1 MDGTEGERAAKSR
14 KLAKTVELWSG
25 LPVRMWDERQTTCA
39 AADLLDESG
48 TYGRPIRIISASISL
63 ATSQTRA
70 ATLLRAFKVI
80 WGVMAVVRNSVRSQV
95 ARPVRLSP

>member
-1 MDGTEGERAAKSR
+1 MKADNGETYI
-14 KLAKTVELWSG
+14 LAEALMEKVMKIGGFEHYE
-25 LPVRMWDERQTTCA
+25 V
-39 AADLLDESG
+39 
-48 TYGRPIRIISASISL
+48 L

-95 ARPVRLSP
+95 ASPVRLSP